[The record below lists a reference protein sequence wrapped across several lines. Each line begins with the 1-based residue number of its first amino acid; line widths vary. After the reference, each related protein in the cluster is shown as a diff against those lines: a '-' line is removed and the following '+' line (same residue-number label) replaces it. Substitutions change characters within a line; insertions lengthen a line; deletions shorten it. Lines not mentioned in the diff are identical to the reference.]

1 MKKREARLLNGRGYF
16 KFCTWCGKAS
26 GSQTACAYLAR
37 SSYENAPTVGAF
49 FILRDRERG
58 MIIGRTVSAVD

>member
-1 MKKREARLLNGRGYF
+1 MKKREARLLHGRGYF
-16 KFCTWCGKAS
+16 EFCTWCGKAS

-49 FILRDRERG
+49 FISG
-58 MIIGRTVSAVD
+58 TGKGVMIIGRTFIA

>member
-1 MKKREARLLNGRGYF
+1 MEEDILNFAPGAARRQVLKPPVL
-16 KFCTWCGKAS
+16 T
-26 GSQTACAYLAR
+26 LAR